1 MTLEISKHYQRSDML
16 LKLLM
21 PIAAK
26 LWLYEKIQIESH
38 EQFGNLC
45 ALIKCVLY
53 LTYHI

>member
-1 MTLEISKHYQRSDML
+1 ML
-16 LKLLM
+16 LELLM

-45 ALIKCVLY
+45 ACTYKMCAVFDLPYLISR
-53 LTYHI
+53 

>member
-1 MTLEISKHYQRSDML
+1 ML
-16 LKLLM
+16 LELLM
-21 PIAAK
+21 PIDAK

-53 LTYHI
+53 LTYHIYIVISR

>member
-1 MTLEISKHYQRSDML
+1 ML
-16 LKLLM
+16 LELLM

-45 ALIKCVLY
+45 AVFDLPYLISR
-53 LTYHI
+53 